1 MSLHPPPVPDWAAQP
16 PPPAMPP
23 PPTGRPVGWY
33 PDPGGEAAWRWWD
46 GRQWTAH
53 LHPYERSQPTG
64 QSDVT
69 SVVATTPVRKPRL
82 PSWLS
87 VPVLIGGIP
96 GIALIV
102 VAGILVPLSIL
113 LGLVPLLVVAPVL
126 LWMDR
131 VEPEPWSARLH
142 AFLWGAFV
150 AGGVSLVVNSVVAIV
165 AGETVAAV
173 ASAPVIEEITKG
185 LAIVWAVRRHQV
197 DSIMDGLVYAGWA
210 GLGFAVVEDFSY
222 FVAADGE
229 DLLLET
235 FIGRALLTPFAHPL
249 FTAWTGL
256 AIGLAVRN
264 RRRLATA
271 WWGLLLAIGTHA
283 LWNGSLTL
291 AETEGGMIVAAVTI
305 LFFIL
310 LFLAT
315 AVGVMLLRRRDRKR
329 FAELMPFLAHRYG
342 VPPDRAHAHI
352 DRGARRATR
361 RRLDRPDRRA
371 FDHEAAALA
380 RLAALFDHPEP
391 PGHAEEA
398 RLVALLAASGEATTA

>member
-1 MSLHPPPVPDWAAQP
+1 
-16 PPPAMPP
+16 MPP
-23 PPTGRPVGWY
+23 PPTGHPVGWY
-33 PDPGGEAAWRWWD
+33 ADPGGEPAWRWWD

-53 LHPYERSQPTG
+53 LHPFHWAYAADAASAAAPPSPER
-64 QSDVT
+64 
-69 SVVATTPVRKPRL
+69 RPRL

-87 VPVLIGGIP
+87 VPVLIGGVP
-96 GIALIV
+96 GVALIV
-102 VAGILVPLSIL
+102 LSGILVPLSVV
-113 LGLVPLLVVAPVL
+113 LGLVPLLVVAPAL

-150 AGGVSLVVNSVVAIV
+150 AGGVSLIVNSVVAIV

-173 ASAPVIEEITKG
+173 ASAPVIEEMTKG
-185 LAIVWAVRRHQV
+185 LAIVWALRRHQV

-210 GLGFAVVEDFSY
+210 GLGFAIVEDFSY
-222 FVAADGE
+222 FFAADGE

-256 AIGLAVRN
+256 AIGVAVRN
-264 RRRLATA
+264 RKSLATA
-271 WWGLLLAIGTHA
+271 WWGLMLAIGSHA

-315 AVGVMLLRRRDRKR
+315 VLGVMLLRRRDRRR

-342 VPPDRAHAHI
+342 VSAQRAQAHTDRS
-352 DRGARRATR
+352 TR
-361 RRLDRPDRRA
+361 RQVRRGLDRSDRRA
-371 FDHEAAALA
+371 FDHEGAILA
-380 RLAALFDHPEP
+380 RLAALFDHHEP
-391 PGHAEEA
+391 PGRAEEA
-398 RLVALLAASGEATTA
+398 RLVALLANEQATRI